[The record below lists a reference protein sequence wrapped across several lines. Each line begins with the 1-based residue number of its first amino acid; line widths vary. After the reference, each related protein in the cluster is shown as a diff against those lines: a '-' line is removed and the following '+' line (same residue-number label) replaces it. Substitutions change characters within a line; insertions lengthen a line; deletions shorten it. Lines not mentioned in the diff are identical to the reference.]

1 MSDTSDIRMT
11 FAAAVYTPKTGN
23 RETLHRFVES
33 LKVEGINVAGILQK
47 KLPMSEGDMSEVV
60 AINIRTGKH
69 LSLNRPTRESW
80 ENRECSL
87 DTTVLV
93 EATAILR
100 RAITDGAELIVVEK
114 FGDEE
119 KKGGGLSDEI
129 FNGIASGIPFLV
141 AVPETNLDAWIE
153 RTGGAG
159 AVLTFDESALWN
171 WWNAIDGSVRVD
183 RR

>member
-1 MSDTSDIRMT
+1 VARANIAALKSEVTDEFFNVGTGVQTSVKELCELMLKLTGSDLEIQYRPYDKDDARALVQNRIGSTKKIVLIVAVVLLLAVGGI
-11 FAAAVYTPKTGN
+11 AAAYFTG
-23 RETLHRFVES
+23 LIDP
-33 LKVEGINVAGILQK
+33 LI
-47 KLPMSEGDMSEVV
+47 
-60 AINIRTGKH
+60 
-69 LSLNRPTRESW
+69 SW
-80 ENRECSL
+80 
-87 DTTVLV
+87 
-93 EATAILR
+93 
-100 RAITDGAELIVVEK
+100 IT
-114 FGDEE
+114 GDEE

-171 WWNAIDGSVRVD
+171 WWNAIDGSARVD